1 MYNRFTDMINLLKNL
16 YNKIESLRGKSL
28 IIFGLVVI
36 VIFLIVGITIG
47 YFTNDELN
55 QNETAEQRPT
65 VNLDPNAMQEY
76 DGKIQYIDPSRYPQ
90 DKITYKLV
98 DPNGKEIILLKAK
111 DDKLKLAEGLT
122 VKVKGTK
129 GKTVDSKN
137 DYLLV
142 KEIQIN
148 TSTNATN

>member
-1 MYNRFTDMINLLKNL
+1 MINLLKNI
-16 YNKIESLRGKSL
+16 YDKIETLKGKSL
-28 IIFGLVVI
+28 VIFGASVV
-36 VIFLIVGITIG
+36 VIFLAIGITIG
-47 YFTNDELN
+47 YFTNGELN
-55 QNETAEQRPT
+55 QNETTEQRPT
-65 VNLDPNAMQEY
+65 AVLDPNAMLEY
-76 DGKIQYIDPSRYPQ
+76 DGKIQYIDPSHYPQ

-98 DPNGKEIILLKAK
+98 NPNGEEIILLKAK

-129 GKTVDSKN
+129 GKTLDNEN
-137 DYLLV
+137 DFLLV

>member
-1 MYNRFTDMINLLKNL
+1 MINLLKNL

-55 QNETAEQRPT
+55 QNETAEQRPA

-90 DKITYKLV
+90 DKITYKMISLSL
-98 DPNGKEIILLKAK
+98 PKA
-111 DDKLKLAEGLT
+111 
-122 VKVKGTK
+122 
-129 GKTVDSKN
+129 
-137 DYLLV
+137 
-142 KEIQIN
+142 
-148 TSTNATN
+148 